1 MSLPVEALDAE
12 RLRLPTADRARLRD
26 QVIASLEVDKASD
39 EV

>member
-1 MSLPVEALDAE
+1 LKHSTPSDCDYQQ
-12 RLRLPTADRARLRD
+12 PID